1 MQRQLDRMRRRK
13 YIRRRFLAVVGVT
26 FVVALAV
33 VGMRSCSDGFHRPYN
48 QGYQPMDEKR
58 AQKQGDNQ

>member
-13 YIRRRFLAVVGVT
+13 RTRRRFLAIICISLLT
-26 FVVALAV
+26 ALLVVA
-33 VGMRSCSDGFHRPYN
+33 MRACSDGFNRPYN

-58 AQKQGDNQ
+58 MQKGANQ

>member
-1 MQRQLDRMRRRK
+1 MQRQLDQIRRRK
-13 YIRRRFLAVVGVT
+13 RAKRRFTAVVAIS

-33 VGMRSCSDGFHRPYN
+33 VAMRACSDGFNRPYN

-58 AQKQGDNQ
+58 VRKPGGNP